1 MASQRMRAQTDAVAD
16 DICPMPLRSKVYL
29 CFLLYELKE
38 LFFNLDLIQSYG
50 SGIRRAKKAMIHNKS
65 PKLVFG
71 PDNDTDDYTQVIA
84 YINEEFLRIQ
94 EEEETDRGRKSGK
107 IAQVIAQ
114 EIAQEREGSVSL
126 EDQIVNLLLRNPKV
140 TRNELAEMLGLSPD
154 NVKYYRKAQGRY
166 MGNAGCCIA
175 DMKNKQCKL
184 MLRKSKGMSQED
196 LAGKI
201 RVYCLCLAVMI

>member
-1 MASQRMRAQTDAVAD
+1 MTSQRLSAQTDAVAD
-16 DICPMPLRSKVYL
+16 DICPMPLRSKVYQ

-38 LFFNLDLIQSYG
+38 MFFNLDLIQSYG
-50 SGIRRAKKAMIHNKS
+50 SGIRRAKKAMLHNKT

-71 PDNDTDDYTQVIA
+71 PNNDTDDYTQVIA

-94 EEEETDRGRKSGK
+94 EEEETDRGRKSG
-107 IAQVIAQ
+107 

-154 NVKYYRKAQGRY
+154 NVKYYRKARGRY

-201 RVYCLCLAVMI
+201 RVYCLCGP